1 MSQEKKSF
9 FDFTSPFEL
18 KRPIEIFQKSLKD
31 QFYVLKNNKFKLK
44 TLVLQRNYLIK
55 FSSKKPSQKYFNI
68 TNALLEL
75 VNHPQMG
82 TGISISKNGENFT
95 FYGLVDKWYTNLK
108 KWCVQPNFQKEYCM
122 IKLIGKGSFAKVYK
136 IQRLSD
142 KKEFAVKLFDKTTFK
157 TQDRPALLK
166 EIELMRIMNH
176 QNVVTILETY
186 ENEQYIFIVQ
196 ELFNGGE
203 LHQELKKTQTFSE
216 YGAFIV
222 IQQVIEALHYIH
234 SHGIIHRDIKPE
246 NIILR
251 EQGVIEQVVLAD
263 FGLADYFRK
272 DCKYMFTRCGT
283 PGFVAPELLQD
294 KIYDYKVDIYSCGI
308 LLYYLLVGKG
318 PFDSNNYDQTVMA
331 NFNGWVDLTKFQFS
345 IECLELLRGM
355 LDPNPLR
362 RYSIDQIQQS
372 QFFRKHS
379 TIFQQLGSQSSLAS
393 IPSQRD
399 SPSISPQ
406 QSPNQESK
414 KSPSDLKSRYA
425 NSCVSPLQ
433 LPVRLNTTSFSPL
446 SAPFGKPQNIQR
458 IPLQI

>member
-1 MSQEKKSF
+1 MNQEKKSF

-18 KRPIEIFQKSLKD
+18 KRPIEIFSKSLKD
-31 QFYVLKNNKFKLK
+31 QFYILKNDKFKLK

-55 FSSKKPSQKYFNI
+55 FSSKKSNQKYYNI

-75 VNHPQMG
+75 VNHTQLG
-82 TGISISKNGENFT
+82 TGISITKNGANFT
-95 FYGLVDKWYTNLK
+95 FYGIVDHWYSYMK
-108 KWCVQPNFQKEYCM
+108 KWCIQPNFQKEYCM
-122 IKLIGKGSFAKVYK
+122 IKLVGKGSFAKVYK
-136 IQRLSD
+136 IQSLSD

-166 EIELMRIMNH
+166 EIELMRIMNNK
-176 QNVVTILETY
+176 NVVSILETY

-203 LHQELKKTQTFSE
+203 LHQELKKTRTFSE
-216 YGAFIV
+216 YGAFII
-222 IQQVIEALHYIH
+222 IQQVIEALQYIH

-251 EQGVIEQVVLAD
+251 EQGMIEQVVLAD

-308 LLYYLLVGKG
+308 LFYYLLVGKG

-331 NFNGWVDLTKFQFS
+331 NFNGWVDLTKLQFS

-355 LDPNPLR
+355 LDPNPIK
-362 RYSIDQIQQS
+362 RYSIDQIKQS
-372 QFFRKHS
+372 QFFRKHQ
-379 TIFQQLGSQSSLAS
+379 TVFQQYGSQSSLGS
-393 IPSQRD
+393 IPSQGD
-399 SPSISPQ
+399 S
-406 QSPNQESK
+406 
-414 KSPSDLKSRYA
+414 RTT
-425 NSCVSPLQ
+425 SPLQ
-433 LPVRLNTTSFSPL
+433 SPKQEAKSPNDYKSRFVNPYASPLQSPTRQNAPSFSPL
-446 SAPFGKPQNIQR
+446 QGPFGKTQNLQR
-458 IPLQI
+458 IPIQI

>member
-1 MSQEKKSF
+1 MSQDKKSF

-31 QFYVLKNNKFKLK
+31 QFYIQKNDKFKLK

-68 TNALLEL
+68 TNALLEQ
-75 VNHPQMG
+75 VKHPQMG
-82 TGISISKNGENFT
+82 HGIQITKNGENFT
-95 FYGLVDKWYTNLK
+95 FYGMVDKWYTQLK
-108 KWCVQPNFQKEYCM
+108 KWCIQLNFQKEYCM
-122 IKLIGKGSFAKVYK
+122 IKLVGKGSFAKVYK

-157 TQDRPALLK
+157 SQDRAALLK

-176 QNVVTILETY
+176 KNVVTILETY
-186 ENEQYIFIVQ
+186 ENEQYIFIIQ

-203 LHQELKKTQTFSE
+203 LQQELKKTRTFSE

-222 IQQVIEALHYIH
+222 IQQVIEALKYIH

-251 EQGVIEQVVLAD
+251 EEGMIEQVVLAD

-308 LLYYLLVGKG
+308 LFYYLLLGKG

-331 NFNGWVDLTKFQFS
+331 NFNGWVDLTKIQFS

-355 LDPNPLR
+355 LDPNPIK
-362 RYSIDQIQQS
+362 RYSIEQIQQS
-372 QFFRKHS
+372 SFFAKHS
-379 TIFQQLGSQSSLAS
+379 TVFQQYASQSSLGS
-393 IPSQRD
+393 IPSQGD
-399 SPSISPQ
+399 SRTISPQ
-406 QSPNQESK
+406 QSPNLEPK
-414 KSPSDLKSRYA
+414 KSPSDLKSRFA
-425 NSCVSPLQ
+425 NSEVSPLQ
-433 LPVRLNTTSFSPL
+433 SPVRINTTSFSPL
-446 SAPFGKPQNIQR
+446 SAPFGKTQNLQR
-458 IPLQI
+458 IPIQI

>member
-1 MSQEKKSF
+1 MNQDQKSF

-18 KRPIEIFQKSLKD
+18 KRPIEIFSKSLKD
-31 QFYVLKNNKFKLK
+31 QFYVLKNEKFKLK

-55 FSSKKPSQKYFNI
+55 FSSKKTTQKYYNI
-68 TNALLEL
+68 TNALLEY

-82 TGISISKNGENFT
+82 KGISITKNGANFT
-95 FYGLVDKWYTNLK
+95 FYGIADHWYSNMK

-122 IKLIGKGSFAKVYK
+122 IKLVGKGSFGKVYK
-136 IQRLSD
+136 IQSLRD

-157 TQDRPALLK
+157 PQDRQALLK
-166 EIELMRIMNH
+166 EIELMRIMKH
-176 QNVVTILETY
+176 ENVVSILETY
-186 ENEQYIFIVQ
+186 ENEQYIFLVQ

-203 LHQELKKTQTFSE
+203 LHQELKKTRTFSE

-222 IQQVIEALHYIH
+222 IQQVIEALNYIH

-246 NIILR
+246 NIILK
-251 EQGVIEQVVLAD
+251 EQGMIEQVVLAD

-308 LLYYLLVGKG
+308 LFYYLLVGKG

-355 LDPNPLR
+355 LDPNPIK
-362 RYSIDQIQQS
+362 RYSIDQIKQS
-372 QFFRKHS
+372 SFFRKHI
-379 TIFQQLGSQSSLAS
+379 TVFQQYGSQSSLGS
-393 IPSQRD
+393 IPSQGD
-399 SPSISPQ
+399 SLTTSPL
-406 QSPNQESK
+406 QSPKLEL
-414 KSPSDLKSRYA
+414 KSPKDQKSRFVQ
-425 NSCVSPLQ
+425 SCVSPLQ
-433 LPVRLNTTSFSPL
+433 SPSRINAVSLSPL
-446 SAPFGKPQNIQR
+446 QGPFGKPQNLQR
-458 IPLQI
+458 IPIQI